1 MIEGERR
8 RRRRLHETEAKE
20 QLSLLSIINGK
31 GKEHRLYI
39 NIRELSSSS
48 PFHAYESRSINVFS
62 PTE

>member
-1 MIEGERR
+1 MMEGKRR
-8 RRRRLHETEAKE
+8 LRRLHETEAKE

-39 NIRELSSSS
+39 SIRELSASS
-48 PFHAYESRSINVFS
+48 PLHAYESPSINLFC